1 VNLSRKSLYLVFTLL
16 ILSCASSGLRA
27 QQHAHSKV
35 AGVKSSASS
44 SAATTRHSRE
54 SDYTRSLRET
64 AMLSLQIARGG
75 LARAVLTMPGKLD
88 DQSPVHQALSQSF
101 SFPLTIVPPR
111 KNPYEEDDDDEA
123 DSPKL
128 DWTLIEAENNS
139 AFTQQL
145 MNQTAQMHVAHLAEE
160 LKSRG
165 IKNLRI
171 TVLFLD
177 RMPNVRV
184 SGAEKKGFLAFNYYE
199 ADISTENPGAAV
211 IELSWGYTRS
221 DVWKQWPPIAGFIL
235 VPMLLTIW
243 MGRRVLKIKDRP
255 AEMWGRYFRYLARV
269 MNSLWLVWLPIYAWV
284 NLNELIP
291 AAFGPNHNSLSRVVA
306 IAVWIGV
313 PLPVMWLCH
322 LLSGQVYRNVRGA
335 EWSPADVVRRM
346 LLGATI
352 GFLPLFFVILIVSN
366 WKAGSRYTG
375 SLIILAAA
383 STTFLARLL
392 RKSLRSSQYSVTR
405 GELRDR
411 IFELARRAGVKLKQ
425 IYVLPEGSAQLSNAF
440 ARSDNAVIL
449 TGSLLRHLSKR
460 EVDAIMGHEIGHL
473 KERHPHRKG
482 IITLVTLVVANFI
495 AGALSSMIDM
505 HRWMPAMFSF
515 VIAGSTVFL
524 HFLSRGKE
532 RHADAI
538 GINLTGDPEAFIS
551 GLAKISRLNLMPM
564 HEGGAVEF
572 GTHPKTLGRLQ
583 DIARMHGI
591 SPERFQALL
600 AGLLGEEEHYP
611 DNQVNESRAKIFS
624 TEFKQKQSSRVGL
637 VIMGAVLLSP
647 VLTALLLARLPLHG
661 AVQFAAYL
669 GGAVATFLLY
679 QVLRNLIMSWGFG
692 SIERRLRE
700 KIGQLGFPQAARE
713 GMFVGLGPAAHSRR
727 YEKCIIWDVG
737 LLWFVDERMFYL
749 GEEAWFVLNRS
760 QVADTR
766 PGLVEPAFVPR
777 NLLYVDWRDEALG
790 SGSTFYLTAAS
801 ARSILQSRRA
811 IGALD
816 ERINAWIKGTE
827 PGGTAES
834 TPNLRSPSFGE
845 ITSEPAK
852 TRLDPMLIV
861 KSTFVFLIIG
871 SILSFALGVS
881 FWSAC
886 YAIGV
891 VIMLGVVDELPK
903 LFFGGLMRRERQQ
916 PPPYQRGS
924 WAESG
929 AATNAQR

>member
-1 VNLSRKSLYLVFTLL
+1 MNLSRRFLYLVFFLL
-16 ILSCASSGLRA
+16 ILSCVSPTLRA
-27 QQHAHSKV
+27 QQHTHSNV
-35 AGVKSSASS
+35 AGVKSSASG
-44 SAATTRHSRE
+44 SAATARRRRE
-54 SDYTRSLRET
+54 SDYTQSTKET

-75 LARAVLTMPGKLD
+75 LARAVLSLSGKLD

-101 SFPLTIVPPR
+101 SFPLTIAPPR
-111 KNPYEEDDDDEA
+111 KNPFEEEDDDEA

-128 DWTLIEAENNS
+128 AWTLIEAENDH
-139 AFTQQL
+139 AFTQQI
-145 MNQTAQMHVAHLAEE
+145 MNQTAQIHVAHLAEE

-165 IKNLRI
+165 IKNLRVS
-171 TVLFLD
+171 VLFLD
-177 RMPNVRV
+177 RIPNVRV
-184 SGAEKKGFLAFNYYE
+184 SGAEKRGFALLNYYE

-211 IELSWGYTRS
+211 IDLSWGYRRS
-221 DVWKQWPPIAGFIL
+221 DLWKQWPPIAAFIL
-235 VPMLLTIW
+235 LPMLLTIW
-243 MGRRVLKIKDRP
+243 MGRRVLKIRDRP

-284 NLNELIP
+284 NLGELIP
-291 AAFGPNHNSLSRVVA
+291 AAFGPNHNSLARVVA
-306 IAVWIGV
+306 IAVWIAV

-346 LLGATI
+346 LLGATT
-352 GFLPLFFVILIVSN
+352 GCLPLFFVILIVSN
-366 WKAGSRYTG
+366 WNAGSRYTG
-375 SLIILAAA
+375 SLIILGAA

-392 RKSLRSSQYSVTR
+392 RGSLRSQQYSVTR

-440 ARSDNAVIL
+440 ARSDNAVML

-473 KERHPHRKG
+473 KEKHPHRKG
-482 IITLVTLVVANFI
+482 IVTLISLVVANFI
-495 AGALSSMIDM
+495 AGALSSMIDL

-515 VIAGSTVFL
+515 ALAGATVFL
-524 HFLSRGKE
+524 HFISRGNE

-551 GLAKISRLNLMPM
+551 GLAKMSRLNLMPM

-583 DIARMHGI
+583 DIARGHGI
-591 SPERFQALL
+591 SLDRFQVLL
-600 AGLLGEEEHYP
+600 SGEQGEEEHYP

-624 TEFKQKQSSRVGL
+624 TEFKQKQSNRIAL
-637 VIMGAVLLSP
+637 VILGSVLLMP
-647 VLTALLLARLPLHG
+647 VLTAVLLAQLPLHG
-661 AVQFAAYL
+661 AVQLAAYF
-669 GGAVATFLLY
+669 GGAVATFLFY
-679 QVLRNLIMSWGFG
+679 QVLRNLITSWGFG
-692 SIERRLRE
+692 SVERRLRA
-700 KIGQLGFPQAARE
+700 KMGQLGFPQAA
-713 GMFVGLGPAAHSRR
+713 GDGIFVGLGPAGHSRR
-727 YEKCIIWDVG
+727 YEKCIIWDIG
-737 LLWFVDERMFYL
+737 LLWFANDRMFYL
-749 GEEAWFVLNRS
+749 GEEAWFVLNRA
-760 QVADTR
+760 QIVDTR
-766 PGLVEPAFVPR
+766 SGLVEPAFVPR

-790 SGSTFYLTAAS
+790 SGGTFYLTGAS
-801 ARSILQSRRA
+801 AKSILQSRRE

-827 PGGTAES
+827 AGGTAES
-834 TPNLRSPSFGE
+834 TPSLRSPSFGE

-852 TRLDPMLIV
+852 TRFDPVLIM
-861 KSTFVFLIIG
+861 KSTFIFLIIG
-871 SILSFALGVS
+871 SVLSFALGVS

-886 YAIGV
+886 YAITV
-891 VIMLGVVDELPK
+891 VVMLGVVDELPK
-903 LFFGGLMRRERQQ
+903 LFFGGLMRREREQ
-916 PPPYQRGS
+916 PPPYKPGT

-929 AATNAQR
+929 AADSQR